1 MKKPKEAKKLEKTE
15 GEDSHPLLK
24 IVKKIDP
31 RSVGR
36 PTLYDPKYIEQVL
49 KLGTEG
55 MSLVEIAATLN
66 VSRANLYDWAQRNP
80 EFSSALTRAREES
93 QAYWERVGRLGVFKG
108 EYEIDSNLWYRNI
121 TNRFKADW
129 AMPKD
134 KEPETGD
141 MIEVKPV
148 AIDADKLD
156 PEKRELLKSLL
167 LELKEIGEAE
177 NEQA

>member
-1 MKKPKEAKKLEKTE
+1 MGRKAKVQEPIQVE
-15 GEDSHPLLK
+15 PN
-24 IVKKIDP
+24 P
-31 RSVGR
+31 VGR
-36 PTLYDPKYIEQVL
+36 PSNYNPNFIPKVEAFG
-49 KLGTEG
+49 KEG
-55 MSLVEIAATLN
+55 YSLVEIASELGI
-66 VSRANLYDWAQRNP
+66 SRASMYDWARIYP
-80 EFSSALTRAREES
+80 EFSAALTRAREDS
-93 QAYWERVGRLGVFKG
+93 QAWWERQGRLGIFKKDV
-108 EYEIDSNLWYRNI
+108 EIDSNLWFRNI

-129 AMPKD
+129 GQSKIP
-134 KEPETGD
+134 EPDNQD